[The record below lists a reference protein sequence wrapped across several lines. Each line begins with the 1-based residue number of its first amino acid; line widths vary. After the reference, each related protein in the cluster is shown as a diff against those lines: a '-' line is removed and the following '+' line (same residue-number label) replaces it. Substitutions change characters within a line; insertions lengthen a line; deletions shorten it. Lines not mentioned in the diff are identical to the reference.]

1 MMHIRAPE
9 ERHCG
14 SADER
19 AVGDLALV
27 REVLRGLDGRGHAL
41 DGEEG
46 GEVGGVGGDEDGRE
60 EPPDPRDDARRRRL
74 RVQVGTAARREV
86 RIHSGVRRDVEKE
99 S

>member
-46 GEVGGVGGDEDGRE
+46 GEVGGVGGDEDRRE
-60 EPPDPRDDARRRRL
+60 EPPDARHDPRRRRL
-74 RVQVGTAARREV
+74 RVQVRPANDTR
-86 RIHSGVRRDVEKE
+86 
-99 S
+99 